1 MDDFENR
8 VLFLSESEI
17 DSELAVALNNSSGLN
32 GDLVDIQTSE
42 DLNTLFIT
50 EDYFHT
56 YSKILMILN
65 HLSNPFNDTL
75 VSQLDEYIQAGGIF
89 GVISAHIWQFTENF
103 HDLIGLS
110 ISTGQKIWPTGNS
123 TEEIT
128 FTVYNDTFTRSPYE
142 FTQNS
147 QFTMTAEIG
156 IAYPTED
163 SYQIIISENTP
174 IGNTTM
180 NTFQIGSGFV
190 IAAPI
195 SPVNTISDSFT
206 NFLTSVILSSVNMV
220 EEQTTTSVTSNSST
234 IPSLRPLLGISEE
247 VMQTSVVI
255 ISGSVLLIGFAY
267 FIGKWRDIRPSDQI
281 PKDLSIL
288 QSILL
293 APIIL
298 IGKVVYPPIIR
309 RIDSYDVLENE
320 TRRKIIANLEDRDFL
335 HFRELKREL
344 GNIGTSGL
352 KWHLQVLEDFEIIK
366 RQVFGQY
373 EIFHLRNTPPEYE
386 FLELYFAIK
395 SGLGYRVAKAFN
407 QEMPSWDLTSL
418 TEYLGSSKES
428 IRYHCKKFELLKILR
443 RENGRYFLNLQKDYL
458 LRKAIIRRQKI
469 N

>member
-110 ISTGQKIWPTGNS
+110 ISTGQKIWPIGNS

-163 SYQIIISENTP
+163 SYQIFP
-174 IGNTTM
+174 Y
-180 NTFQIGSGFV
+180 FC
-190 IAAPI
+190 
-195 SPVNTISDSFT
+195 
-206 NFLTSVILSSVNMV
+206 NFI
-220 EEQTTTSVTSNSST
+220 
-234 IPSLRPLLGISEE
+234 
-247 VMQTSVVI
+247 
-255 ISGSVLLIGFAY
+255 
-267 FIGKWRDIRPSDQI
+267 
-281 PKDLSIL
+281 
-288 QSILL
+288 
-293 APIIL
+293 
-298 IGKVVYPPIIR
+298 
-309 RIDSYDVLENE
+309 
-320 TRRKIIANLEDRDFL
+320 
-335 HFRELKREL
+335 
-344 GNIGTSGL
+344 
-352 KWHLQVLEDFEIIK
+352 
-366 RQVFGQY
+366 
-373 EIFHLRNTPPEYE
+373 
-386 FLELYFAIK
+386 
-395 SGLGYRVAKAFN
+395 
-407 QEMPSWDLTSL
+407 
-418 TEYLGSSKES
+418 
-428 IRYHCKKFELLKILR
+428 
-443 RENGRYFLNLQKDYL
+443 
-458 LRKAIIRRQKI
+458 
-469 N
+469 

>member
-1 MDDFENR
+1 
-8 VLFLSESEI
+8 
-17 DSELAVALNNSSGLN
+17 
-32 GDLVDIQTSE
+32 
-42 DLNTLFIT
+42 
-50 EDYFHT
+50 
-56 YSKILMILN
+56 
-65 HLSNPFNDTL
+65 
-75 VSQLDEYIQAGGIF
+75 
-89 GVISAHIWQFTENF
+89 
-103 HDLIGLS
+103 
-110 ISTGQKIWPTGNS
+110 
-123 TEEIT
+123 
-128 FTVYNDTFTRSPYE
+128 
-142 FTQNS
+142 
-147 QFTMTAEIG
+147 MTAEIG

-267 FIGKWRDIRPSDQI
+267 FIGKWRNIRPSDQI